1 MAPVTRTGLFTLSGV
16 LAAGGVLCLLLGIS
30 LMGGNI
36 RDHVATNYTRYA
48 GDTNGT
54 DYTCSGSPSAVADS
68 LAAEVP
74 PEARMTDRGS
84 TYLRY
89 DDEIV
94 IVGPDGA
101 RPCTIRVEDLG
112 ARYNSGGFIFL
123 GPGFYPGS
131 PSGGSGGSPGG
142 PDGSK

>member
-1 MAPVTRTGLFTLSGV
+1 MTRTGLFTLSGA
-16 LAAGGVLCLLLGIS
+16 LAVGGVICLLLGMS

-36 RDHVATNYTRYA
+36 GDHVAANYSRYA
-48 GDTNGT
+48 GDTDGT
-54 DYTCSGSPSAVADS
+54 DYTCSGSPSAVADD
-68 LAAEVP
+68 LAAQVR
-74 PEARMTDRGS
+74 PEARTTDRGT

-94 IVGPDGA
+94 IVGPDGT
-101 RPCTIRVEDLG
+101 RPCTIRVEELG
-112 ARYNSGGFIFL
+112 ARYSSGGFIFL
-123 GPGFYPGS
+123 GPGFFPGS

>member
-1 MAPVTRTGLFTLSGV
+1 VTRTGLFTLSGV
-16 LAAGGVLCLLLGIS
+16 LAVAGVLCLLLGVS
-30 LMGGNI
+30 LKGGNI
-36 RDHVATNYTRYA
+36 RDHVAENYAQYRTDGDGTN
-48 GDTNGT
+48 
-54 DYTCSGSPSAVADS
+54 YTCSGSPSAVADE
-68 LAAEVP
+68 LAAQVP
-74 PEARMTDRGS
+74 PEARMTDRGA

-94 IVGPDGA
+94 IVGPDGT

-112 ARYNSGGFIFL
+112 ARYSSGGFIFL
-123 GPGFYPGS
+123 GPGFFPGS

>member
-1 MAPVTRTGLFTLSGV
+1 MTRTGLFTLSGV
-16 LAAGGVLCLLLGIS
+16 LAIVGVVCLLLGMS
-30 LMGGNI
+30 LMGGDI
-36 RDHVATNYTRYA
+36 RDHVASNYARYA
-48 GDTNGT
+48 GDTDGT
-54 DYTCSGSPSAVADS
+54 DYTCDGTPSAVADA

-94 IVGPDGA
+94 IVGPDGT

-123 GPGFYPGS
+123 GPGFYPGA

-142 PDGSK
+142 PGGSK

>member
-1 MAPVTRTGLFTLSGV
+1 MTRSGLFTLSGA
-16 LAAGGVLCLLLGIS
+16 LAVGGVICLLLGMS
-30 LMGGNI
+30 LMGGHI
-36 RDHVATNYTRYA
+36 RDHVAENYPQYA
-48 GDTNGT
+48 RDRDGT
-54 DYTCSGSPSAVADS
+54 DYTCSGSPNAVADDI
-68 LAAEVP
+68 AARVP
-74 PEARMTDRGS
+74 PEARTTDRGS

-94 IVGPDGA
+94 IVGPDGT

-112 ARYNSGGFIFL
+112 ARYSSGGFIFL
-123 GPGFYPGS
+123 GPGFFPGS